1 MRPTTQGPTGSTE
14 YPGALA
20 GRWRLAIGSGLATSA
35 ADCSAAKHLCHTR
48 GDGRTDRADGML
60 ISTLTGRL
68 SNTGIVGIAEM
79 MATPGRCCAWSAA
92 NGPGRS
98 HQDARIASSDRVRQY
113 SDRTMWS
120 SYRSQQHCRATA
132 SEPCWQYCRS
142 ITKTPPSR
150 PALRRAPPYINQL
163 SATCCKQLCKRQV
176 TTAIAICRP
185 S

>member
-20 GRWRLAIGSGLATSA
+20 GRWRLAIGSGLASGA
-35 ADCSAAKHLCHTR
+35 ADCSAAKHLWHTS

-60 ISTLTGRL
+60 ISSLTGRL
-68 SNTGIVGIAEM
+68 SNTGSVGIAEM

-92 NGPGRS
+92 DGPGRS

-120 SYRSQQHCRATA
+120 SYCSQQHTA
-132 SEPCWQYCRS
+132 VQRRLSPVDGSTAARS
-142 ITKTPPSR
+142 RKRHPHDQRSGVHR
-150 PALRRAPPYINQL
+150 PTSSSCQRRAASNCVN
-163 SATCCKQLCKRQV
+163 AK
-176 TTAIAICRP
+176 
-185 S
+185 